1 MGKIVT
7 LRELLPPEPNIGARI
22 QPQHMHWQ
30 VGRYRERLCVGP
42 GGLGRGR
49 IWIPEQE
56 GEQHN
61 LILDAF
67 YDTTVPAYGFI
78 GSSQYAAV
86 GTGSTAPAT
95 TQTTL
100 VNEVARSNTVPSG
113 ESNQLLYINPGVY
126 DIKRVFEFT
135 ETQVGGKNLTE
146 WGFSPTGTINS
157 TLMTRE
163 LFRDGS
169 NNPVVLTLATDQRL
183 RLIYKYRV
191 TLTPTTA
198 QAVTVNI
205 NNIGAK
211 TAKFLLTGRFCSSGP
226 VLYAGFSIGA
236 STYIATTG
244 DLFVAETLARGSVI
258 GSPTGFGVVV
268 TSPDAMP
275 LTYTHGSNN
284 VTNRILPSS
293 KTPTFA
299 AAVGRSRQ
307 SNVLALSSEWN
318 GTIKS
323 VVLSAGN
330 DHNAL
335 PPTVNLVFDTGQEIT
350 KDNLHKLLI
359 ANWKLTWGP

>member
-30 VGRYRERLCVGP
+30 IGRYKERLSAGP

-61 LILDAF
+61 LILNAF
-67 YDTTVPAYGFI
+67 YDTTVPTYGFI

-113 ESNQLLYINPGVY
+113 ESNQLLYISPGVY

-146 WGFSPTGTINS
+146 WGFSPTGTTNS

-198 QAVTVNI
+198 QAVSVNI
-205 NNIGAK
+205 NGIGIK
-211 TAKFLLTGRFCSSGP
+211 TAQFMLTGRLFVSTPALFGSYGIY
-226 VLYAGFSIGA
+226 LY
-236 STYIATTG
+236 STGGYAQMG
-244 DLFVAETLARGSVI
+244 DLIVCDSFAKSASSSVSNVI
-258 GSPTGFGVVV
+258 AS
-268 TSPDAMP
+268 SEAAP
-275 LTYTHGSNN
+275 LTYTHTIDGMSRVGSP
-284 VTNRILPSS
+284 TS
-293 KTPTFA
+293 KTLTFA
-299 AAVGRSRQ
+299 SAVGRSRQ
-307 SNVLALSSEWN
+307 ASVLATSSDWN
-318 GTIKS
+318 MTIKS
-323 VVLSAGN
+323 VMLRGSDASN
-330 DHNAL
+330 TYT
-335 PPTVNLVFDTGQEIT
+335 PTVNLVFDTGQEIT